1 MQVDKDAFWNKIK
14 AAENIAMFGHIRP
27 DGDCVGSCLGLYNYI
42 MDNIPGKKITVYLQ
56 SMPDSFAFLRYYDKV
71 CGEADD
77 KVYDLAISLDCSD
90 RERHGEFMDI
100 YGRAKDSICL
110 DHHKSNQG
118 FGDYYYCDPDASA
131 TCEIV
136 YRFLDD
142 DKISRYCA
150 ECLYLGIVHDTGVFK
165 YSATSEETMK
175 CAGRLMSKGINT
187 QRIIDDTFYK
197 VSYNQNRMK
206 AQAVLDSKL
215 YLDGKLIATCVNL
228 DMFERFNTTRKDVE
242 GIVDQIRLTEG
253 IEVAVFAYQLEENK
267 FKFSMRSIDYV
278 DVSEIAVAFGGGG
291 HIRAA
296 GFDVNGGY
304 EEVLGKVIDMVKTQL

>member
-1 MQVDKDAFWNKIK
+1 
-14 AAENIAMFGHIRP
+14 
-27 DGDCVGSCLGLYNYI
+27 
-42 MDNIPGKKITVYLQ
+42 
-56 SMPDSFAFLRYYDKV
+56 MPDSFAFLRYYDKV